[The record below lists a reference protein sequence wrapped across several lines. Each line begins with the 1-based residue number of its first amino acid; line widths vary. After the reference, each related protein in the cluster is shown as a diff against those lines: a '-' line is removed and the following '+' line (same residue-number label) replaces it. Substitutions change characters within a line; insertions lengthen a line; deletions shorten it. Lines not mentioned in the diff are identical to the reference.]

1 MRITIVLDKEQST
14 YTNLDTVSGKV
25 CLHVARAVAVSSVTA
40 KLEGESRV
48 RLRLT
53 NNVGE
58 STKTRVEI
66 HKVSLSYISSQFIS
80 TFRNHFTVV
89 LAN

>member
-1 MRITIVLDKEQST
+1 MRITIVLDKEQPT

-58 STKTRVEI
+58 SSKTRVEI
-66 HKVSLSYISSQFIS
+66 HKVSYLSRLTLCCI
-80 TFRNHFTVV
+80 
-89 LAN
+89 L